1 MNVRFDPLGLY
12 FEAIRKI
19 EPVSEKEIKALWVK
33 SKTDKVAFDRLVEQN
48 YRLVIPIAKRFMK
61 KGMDFMDLIEEGNL
75 GLMKAVEKFDPTRN
89 VAFSTYAVYW
99 IEQYMRKAIE
109 NSVKTIRIPSHV
121 WDALNRWFRTKI
133 TLRGKLE
140 REPSNDEI
148 AEKLELNRDQVD
160 DLMRASSVFNGALS
174 LEASLN
180 EDSELQIKDTIV
192 DVEDKSPESV
202 AEIVRTRADIGIALN
217 DLPDR
222 EREVIRMRF
231 GIGGMEP
238 MSLDSIGKVLDVS
251 RERIRHLEQHAFKKL
266 KDILAKY
273 NFINDEEAVNI
284 KLDSRSGKDRRS
296 NEIQPSKFANRRS
309 NIERR
314 AKWV

>member
-1 MNVRFDPLGLY
+1 MNARFDPLGLY

-19 EPVSEKEIKALWVK
+19 EPVSEREIRSLWVK
-33 SKTDKVAFDRLVEQN
+33 SKTDKEAFDKLVEQN
-48 YRLVIPIAKRFMK
+48 YKLVIPIAKRFIR

-75 GLMKAVEKFDPTRN
+75 GLMKAVEKFDPTRK

-109 NSVKTIRIPSHV
+109 NSVKTVRIPSHI
-121 WDALNRWFRTKI
+121 WDALNRWIRTKI
-133 TLRGKLE
+133 ILREKFK

-148 AEKLELNRDQVD
+148 AKKLKLNKDQVN
-160 DLMRASSVFNGALS
+160 DLMRASSVFSGAVS
-174 LEASLN
+174 LEAFVN
-180 EDSELQIKDTIV
+180 EESQLQVKDTIV
-192 DVEDKSPESV
+192 DIEDKSPESV
-202 AEIVRTRADIGIALN
+202 AEIVRTRLDIGIALN

-238 MSLDSIGKVLDVS
+238 MSLDSIGKVLNVS
-251 RERIRHLEQHAFKKL
+251 REHVRQLEQHAFKKL
-266 KDILAKY
+266 RVILAKY
-273 NFINDEEAVNI
+273 KFIDEEEAESI
-284 KLDSRSGKDRRS
+284 RLDSRSGRDRRS
-296 NEIQPSKFANRRS
+296 NETKPSKFAERRS

-314 AKWV
+314 VKWI